1 MLYYRK
7 NAQEELIKTFWMPE
21 LKIDDFPEIVTPQ
34 FTTELS
40 IASLSFVEIQFLQE
54 IDYALSL
61 VYLDRRIEWVFSFGR
76 KGKKTSVEGGRQ
88 NRLSVGRLSRFIGQ
102 TVNEVSNKTMNPNST
117 MLLSFFDTL

>member
-1 MLYYRK
+1 M
-7 NAQEELIKTFWMPE
+7 
-21 LKIDDFPEIVTPQ
+21 
-34 FTTELS
+34 
-40 IASLSFVEIQFLQE
+40 
-54 IDYALSL
+54 LSL

-76 KGKKTSVEGGRQ
+76 KEKKKTSVEGGRR